1 MTRAAALD
9 SLRSAFG
16 ELIAADRRLKA
27 RDPQQPDDL
36 SLGQVRALFKFGGE
50 EEIPA
55 GVLAK
60 RADLSPASM
69 TAMLDALEANGIVE
83 RHRSE
88 TDRRQVM
95 VRLTEKGRERL
106 AERKRAWQEHWDECM
121 GCHTDEELEA
131 AARVF
136 HTMAD
141 DARGRRPLAPV
152 FWKT

>member
-1 MTRAAALD
+1 MTRSAALD
-9 SLRSAFG
+9 SVRTAFG

-36 SLGQVRALFKFGGE
+36 SLSQVRALFKFQGDE
-50 EEIPA
+50 EVSA

-69 TAMLDALEANGIVE
+69 TAMLDALEAAGIVE
-83 RHRSE
+83 RHRSIQ
-88 TDRRQVM
+88 DRRQVI

-106 AERKRAWQEHWDECM
+106 AERKAAWQEHWVQCM
-121 GCHTDEELEA
+121 GGHSDSELEA

-136 HTMAD
+136 HTMAQMLD
-141 DARGRRPLAPV
+141 SAGR
-152 FWKT
+152 